1 VPLLALGLRAWLAPR
16 PPTFKFSRTR
26 TAQRVGGGLAARL
39 AHLPDGLRLAAALL
53 LVVALARPQSS
64 RLTDRVEHRG
74 IDIAIAL
81 DLSESMQADDLFPN
95 RLEAAKE
102 VIDQFIARRA
112 HDRVG
117 MVAFGAYASTVSPLT
132 IDHNVLRQLVR
143 RLQLGGIDGTKT
155 AIGAGLG
162 LALNR
167 LKDSDADSQVIVLLT
182 DGVHNAEGID
192 PDSAAQEAKD
202 RGIAIYTV
210 LIGRHLSA
218 SVDPGRLERIA
229 SLTGGYAYTAE
240 DQQALV
246 TTFQDLLNKLEKL
259 DDPGRPRARRAVLL
273 VPVAGAVPAA
283 PRRRAAL
290 DPTAEVPV
298 ISWFA
303 PAAPAEAA
311 VAEAIAEVD
320 QSLSLFDQVVLGRWD
335 LAWLFVLVPLVA
347 FGYLWAARQRRRAL
361 TGLGNQELVMRLVG
375 SVHHGNRLVIAVVT
389 TLAMLCLVVA
399 MLRPQYGGTTR
410 IVPVGGLDVVLVVDY
425 SKSMLAKDVY
435 PSRSE
440 RLAAELT
447 RYLDEAERR
456 GDQTGL
462 VVFAGA
468 ARGLPVSRDTRIL
481 KLYLDKADPRTENPG
496 RHGDRQGAQAGDP
509 VPGRRAQGRPGG
521 GRAVAGRRAAAA
533 RGRPDHHLADG
544 RRGHDLAPARDG
556 GRGGQA
562 RHSRVHRRHRLEER
576 RADPEVQRRGPAR
589 RLRHRRQGQL
599 FDDPRRRGHF
609 KEDRRGDRRPV
620 LARRARPLRPRRGV
634 RVDPRAHP
642 RPARRH
648 GHPPP

>member
-1 VPLLALGLRAWLAPR
+1 MIALLPILGFAVLALGLSLGAIAGRLGGGLRFVEFAEPWWLLAALVPLLALAVRAWLAPR
-16 PPTFKFSRTR
+16 PPTLKFSRTR

-64 RLTDRVEHRG
+64 RLTDRVEHTG

-143 RLQLGGIDGTKT
+143 RLQLGGIDGSKT

-246 TTFQDLLNKLEKL
+246 TTFQDLLNKLERSTIQG
-259 DDPGRPRARRAVLL
+259 DHVRAELFFWFLWPALL
-273 VPVAGAVPAA
+273 
-283 PRRRAAL
+283 L
-290 DPTAEVPV
+290 
-298 ISWFA
+298 
-303 PAAPAEAA
+303 
-311 VAEAIAEVD
+311 
-320 QSLSLFDQVVLGRWD
+320 LL
-335 LAWLFVLVPLVA
+335 
-347 FGYLWAARQRRRAL
+347 
-361 TGLGNQELVMRLVG
+361 
-375 SVHHGNRLVIAVVT
+375 
-389 TLAMLCLVVA
+389 
-399 MLRPQYGGTTR
+399 
-410 IVPVGGLDVVLVVDY
+410 LDVVL
-425 SKSMLAKDVY
+425 
-435 PSRSE
+435 RS
-440 RLAAELT
+440 T
-447 RYLDEAERR
+447 
-456 GDQTGL
+456 
-462 VVFAGA
+462 
-468 ARGLPVSRDTRIL
+468 
-481 KLYLDKADPRTENPG
+481 
-496 RHGDRQGAQAGDP
+496 
-509 VPGRRAQGRPGG
+509 
-521 GRAVAGRRAAAA
+521 
-533 RGRPDHHLADG
+533 
-544 RRGHDLAPARDG
+544 
-556 GRGGQA
+556 
-562 RHSRVHRRHRLEER
+562 
-576 RADPEVQRRGPAR
+576 
-589 RLRHRRQGQL
+589 RLRR
-599 FDDPRRRGHF
+599 FP
-609 KEDRRGDRRPV
+609 
-620 LARRARPLRPRRGV
+620 
-634 RVDPRAHP
+634 
-642 RPARRH
+642 
-648 GHPPP
+648 